1 MLARSALFIDHN
13 LSIANLVMLITL
25 QCLFKLRGLRILRL
39 VGLLRVGPIFAEDF
53 LLLGQVDDDIRNG
66 AILSNHFLVMALDLS
81 SGSGVDLLSQVNK
94 DLSYLFSLKVLKEVM
109 VLLKIKKI
117 ALIFLEGPLMSL
129 CVLAFAP
136 FGLMFRHL
144 LYNKIQFYDSKNTNS
159 RVSLYDKI

>member
-1 MLARSALFIDHN
+1 MLAKSALFIDYN
-13 LSIANLVMLITL
+13 LSIENLVMLVTL

-66 AILSNHFLVMALDLS
+66 AILGNHFLVMALDLS
-81 SGSGVDLLSQVNK
+81 SVSRVDLLSQVNK